1 MNLVLA
7 GIISYYI
14 LHKKKCL
21 NYLMNLVTGGISSYY
36 IGEKCLNYL
45 IVSLS
50 PILLRI
56 SRDILKTSRDKKLP
70 KIT

>member
-1 MNLVLA
+1 
-7 GIISYYI
+7 
-14 LHKKKCL
+14 
-21 NYLMNLVTGGISSYY
+21 MNLVTGGISSGY
-36 IGEKCLNYL
+36 IGEKILNYL

-56 SRDILKTSRDKKLP
+56 SRDILKTSGDKKLP